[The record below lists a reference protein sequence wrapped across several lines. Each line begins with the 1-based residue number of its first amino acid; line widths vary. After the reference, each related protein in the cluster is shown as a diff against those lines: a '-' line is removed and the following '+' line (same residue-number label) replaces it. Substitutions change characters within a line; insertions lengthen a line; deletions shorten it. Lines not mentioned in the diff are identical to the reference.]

1 MTEEKREAL
10 NFRSILE
17 QVEGSYKGSVDDL
30 DELIDEAFSETVKRV
45 LGTGKVGKLTV
56 TLAFARVDETRIEV
70 KGDVTTKLPEPKTD
84 TKTIYHDSRGNL
96 FVEDP
101 RQQKLPFPTPLKQVK
116 PNQEAV

>member
-1 MTEEKREAL
+1 MSEQQAL
-10 NFRSILE
+10 DFKSILNRI
-17 QVEGSYKGSVDDL
+17 EGSYKGSVDEL
-30 DELIDEAFSETVKRV
+30 DILVDEAFIETVKRV

-56 TLAFARVDETRIEV
+56 TLAFNRIDDTRIEV
-70 KGDVTTKLPEPKTD
+70 KGDVSTKLPEPKTD

-101 RQQKLPFPTPLKQVK
+101 KQQKLPFPTPLKQVK